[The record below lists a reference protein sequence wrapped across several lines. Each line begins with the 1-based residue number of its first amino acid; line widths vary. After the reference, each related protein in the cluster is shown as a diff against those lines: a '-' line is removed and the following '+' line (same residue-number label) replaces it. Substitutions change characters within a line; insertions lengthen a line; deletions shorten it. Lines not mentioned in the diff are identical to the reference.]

1 MFLIHHLCFKKFGS
15 KNFIQHQNFD
25 KIQNNSLEYYIQLS
39 INTCNANLSIYVSTY
54 PSICPSIYPFI
65 YPSIYLPI
73 HPSIYPSV
81 HLSIYLYLWIDI
93 LKSWDLKRICLVRNT
108 PKYAAQI
115 IIHLW
120 ISRDGNSITICS
132 GFLTEKSLMVKNV
145 FSLSLTEIS
154 LI

>member
-1 MFLIHHLCFKKFGS
+1 M
-15 KNFIQHQNFD
+15 
-25 KIQNNSLEYYIQLS
+25 
-39 INTCNANLSIYVSTY
+39 CNASLSIYVSNY
-54 PSICPSIYPFI
+54 PSV

-73 HPSIYPSV
+73 HPSIHLYIHLST
-81 HLSIYLYLWIDI
+81 HLSIHLSIYLSIYLYLWIDI

-108 PKYAAQI
+108 PKYPAQI

-120 ISRDGNSITICS
+120 ISRDGNSVTICS

-145 FSLSLTEIS
+145 FSLSLTEVS